1 MSKVGALPPGPNVG
15 TQLKA
20 LRRARARRSLVLA
33 DDGAAAAATATGT
46 GQPAGAGA
54 VAPVA
59 AAQRPVSPVASAVGR
74 DAEAWFAAQG
84 WQPFAFQREVWAHM
98 LAGRSGLL
106 HATTGAGKTLAA
118 WFGALAVCRAE
129 PAVAG
134 TTGPRVLW
142 ITPMR
147 ALAADTTRAMQAAA
161 DGIGMGWTVE
171 QRTGDTAAATK
182 ARQRKTWP
190 QRW

>member
-54 VAPVA
+54 VAPVG
-59 AAQRPVSPVASAVGR
+59 AAQRPFSPVASAVAR

-106 HATTGAGKTLAA
+106 HATTGAGKGSGFWCNMNGLCY
-118 WFGALAVCRAE
+118 FGRGC
-129 PAVAG
+129 G
-134 TTGPRVLW
+134 QG
-142 ITPMR
+142 
-147 ALAADTTRAMQAAA
+147 
-161 DGIGMGWTVE
+161 
-171 QRTGDTAAATK
+171 
-182 ARQRKTWP
+182 
-190 QRW
+190 